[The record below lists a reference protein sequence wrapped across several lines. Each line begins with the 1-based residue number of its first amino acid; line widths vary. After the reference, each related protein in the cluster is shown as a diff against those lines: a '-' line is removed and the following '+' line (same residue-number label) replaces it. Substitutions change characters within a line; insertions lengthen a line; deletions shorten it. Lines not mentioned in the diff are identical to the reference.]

1 MKNDKLL
8 NAIRDV
14 AKIIRDI
21 DGFISVLTHYD
32 ADGLASGGA
41 MTRYLSLLDKMF
53 LTRTAAAL
61 TDKIL
66 NNFFR
71 VKSKLYIIQ
80 DMGSG
85 EIGMIIRKWR
95 EVSEDSILIVI
106 DHHKLSGE
114 EIESEGDFI
123 LLSPEL
129 YEYDGGRI
137 GCTSV
142 LTSLVGYFGLEEKDE
157 YFIEIGLV
165 GATGDMQ
172 LNDSVEGIN
181 KYLLDLGIEKNV
193 VRHEKEFVFFTAR
206 KLPIHKA
213 IVWNM
218 VPYIPGFS
226 GRDDVGLNIVRK
238 AGVKYR
244 DKEGNYLTVEDLSD
258 EEKEKLLE
266 IITRYIASKGMEELS
281 TDDFLVNVYY
291 LTKESDPYLQT
302 TTEFSNILSSC
313 GRMDREEI
321 AVLLAM
327 GVRNHRSNVLEE
339 AKKIFEERRKVLAR
353 YLDIADN
360 VLRRY
365 GDKLVIIDMRKK
377 DFSHKFSGTIS
388 TLYSR
393 SPNYSDDII
402 IVISYMDDEGIKISA
417 RAPRYLVDKGYDLAK
432 IMRKLSGKLGGRGG
446 GHNVAA
452 GALLPM
458 DTDQIIIDELVNVF
472 SEEHEEHS

>member
-1 MKNDKLL
+1 MRNNKLL
-8 NAIRDV
+8 YAIKDV
-14 AKIIRDI
+14 SNIIKDV
-21 DGFISVLTHYD
+21 DGFVSVLTHYD
-32 ADGLASGGA
+32 ADGLAAGGA
-41 MTRYLSLLDKMF
+41 MTRYLSLLGKKF
-53 LTRTAAAL
+53 LTRTATAL
-61 TDKIL
+61 TDKVL
-66 NNFFR
+66 SDFFEVR
-71 VKSKLYIIQ
+71 SRLYIIQ

-85 EIGMIIRKWR
+85 ELGMIIRKWR
-95 EVSEDSILIVI
+95 ELSEDSILIVI
-106 DHHKLSGE
+106 DHHKLGE
-114 EIESEGDFI
+114 EVEAEGDFI

-129 YEYDGGRI
+129 YGYDGGRI

-142 LTSLVGYFGLEEKDE
+142 LSGLVGYFGLDE
-157 YFIEIGLV
+157 VDPYFIEIGLV

-172 LNDSVEGIN
+172 LNNSVEGIN
-181 KYLLDLGIEKNV
+181 RYLLDLGIEKEV
-193 VRHEKEFVFFTAR
+193 VKYEREFVFFTSR

-238 AGVKYR
+238 AGIKYR
-244 DKEGNYLTVEDLSD
+244 DKEGNYLTIDDLSD
-258 EEKEKLLE
+258 GDKEKLLE
-266 IITRYIASKGMEELS
+266 VITRYIASRGIEEVS

-291 LTKESDPYLQT
+291 LVNETDPYLQT

-321 AVLLAM
+321 AIMLAM
-327 GVRNHRSNVLEE
+327 GIRNHRNNILET

-360 VLRRY
+360 AIRRY
-365 GDKLVIIDMRKK
+365 NDKLVIIDMRRSE
-377 DFSHKFSGTIS
+377 FSHKFSGTIS

-393 SPNYSDDII
+393 SPNYREDII
-402 IVISYMDDEGIKISA
+402 IVISYMDEEGIKISA
-417 RAPRYLVDKGYDLAK
+417 RAPSYLVEEGLDLSD
-432 IMRKLSGKLGGRGG
+432 IMRRLSGKLGGRGG

-458 DTDQIIIDELVNVF
+458 DTDQVIIDELIRIF
-472 SEEHEEHS
+472 SEEDDGEG